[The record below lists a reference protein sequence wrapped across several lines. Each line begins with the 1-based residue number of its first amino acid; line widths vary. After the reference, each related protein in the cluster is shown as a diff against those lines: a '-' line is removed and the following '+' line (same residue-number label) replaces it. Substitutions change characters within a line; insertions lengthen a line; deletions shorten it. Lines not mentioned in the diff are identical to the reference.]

1 MSNKSALQACALVL
15 MQSLI
20 YGYGDPITKYAYD
33 RAPVY
38 WVLAL
43 RYTISSLVILF
54 FAWPRLRN
62 SLTAEKIKVLIP
74 PSLCIALAYFI
85 NNIALSLA
93 PATTVAFL
101 RSLSTIMVPI
111 LAFMLYRIK
120 YDWRH
125 LPIHILVVYGL
136 YLLCGVADY
145 GFSGFGLGEI
155 ITLIG
160 ASLLAATL
168 VFGKNA
174 LKTVDG
180 LTLTSVQTMASL
192 FVCVPS
198 ALFGTE
204 SFKAEAFTLP
214 VWGVIL
220 YLALLCTLGGY
231 LLQNKALET
240 ISSSSVVLLQCT
252 CPVMTAVF
260 SYFVLG
266 EQLTTNG
273 MLGAA
278 IILVCVVADTL
289 LQQRER

>member
-1 MSNKSALQACALVL
+1 MQKKASLQACCLVL
-15 MQSLI
+15 LQSLI

-33 RAPVY
+33 NAPVY
-38 WVLAL
+38 WVLAA
-43 RYTISSLVILF
+43 RYCLASLVILLI
-54 FAWPRLRN
+54 AGRELQQKLNR
-62 SLTAEKIKVLIP
+62 EKLKVLLP
-74 PSLCIALAYFI
+74 PSICIALAYFI

-111 LAFMLYRIK
+111 LAFLLYKIR
-120 YDWRH
+120 YDWKH

-145 GFSGFGLGEI
+145 GFSGFGTGEV
-155 ITLIG
+155 ITLVG
-160 ASLLAATL
+160 AALLAATL

-180 LTLTSVQTMASL
+180 LTLTSVQTVASL
-192 FVCVPS
+192 FVCVPMAIFS
-198 ALFGTE
+198 PAPLV
-204 SFKAEAFTLP
+204 SSAFTLP
-214 VWGVIL
+214 VWGVIF

-240 ISSSSVVLLQCT
+240 ISSSSVVLIQCT
-252 CPVMTAVF
+252 CPVITAIF

-266 EQLTTNG
+266 EKLTANG
-273 MLGAA
+273 LMGAG
-278 IILVCVVADTL
+278 IILVCVISDTL
-289 LQQRER
+289 LQQRD